1 MVIFAG
7 DLSSV
12 RAAVD
17 NCKTNYPKRLI
28 DSFVLGNPHK
38 DLLPAICGA
47 TEVSEVEAL
56 GASTQNAA
64 MFVLLD
70 TYDALIKAKGE
81 DSSKQ
86 KDKDKDKSKSKF
98 DVLLTDK
105 TQVSLF

>member
-1 MVIFAG
+1 M
-7 DLSSV
+7 
-12 RAAVD
+12 
-17 NCKTNYPKRLI
+17 KTHYSLNIGGNRFSIQSEEKESYIRLLEKELNLKI
-28 DSFVLGNPHK
+28 R
-38 DLLPAICGA
+38 
-47 TEVSEVEAL
+47 EVEAL